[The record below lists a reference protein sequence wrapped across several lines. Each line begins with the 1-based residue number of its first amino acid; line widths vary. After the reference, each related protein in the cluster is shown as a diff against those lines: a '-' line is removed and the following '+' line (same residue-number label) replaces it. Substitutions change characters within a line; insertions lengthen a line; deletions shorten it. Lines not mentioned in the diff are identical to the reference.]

1 MLEYFK
7 NKITLKKMELETKI
21 LVQKNVQRDLN
32 KRLEMEPGTVEY
44 DRVTKDAGI
53 LLVSI
58 REEKKI
64 KTSETIA
71 KVTNGTQLVGMGMI
85 IGHEFTGPLASK
97 ALALE
102 KIPQIKI
109 L

>member
-1 MLEYFK
+1 MFDSFK
-7 NKITLKKMELETKI
+7 ENRELKKMERETKR
-21 LVQKNVQRDLN
+21 LVHKNVQRDLN

-58 REEKKI
+58 REEKKVEAS
-64 KTSETIA
+64 KAIA
-71 KVTNGTQLVGMGMI
+71 RVTNGTQLIGMGMI